1 MILHASLAL
10 ADHRVALQIRHGRHR
25 RSLERGA
32 AQGPRA
38 AAQRPII
45 NQIVSRTADDNQ
57 GRNRPMSCL
66 DHV

>member
-1 MILHASLAL
+1 MLLHASIAL

-32 AQGPRA
+32 AQGP
-38 AAQRPII
+38 II

-66 DHV
+66 EHV